1 MKEVNSLTSLN
12 ATVRIPGSKSITH
25 RAIIAAALADGESLL
40 SDFLACEDT
49 LYTAKTL
56 EALGV
61 EISDENGG
69 LKVRGLGGKFPG
81 DQEEKELYLGN
92 SGTSFRLLLSVVA
105 LASGRFVMTGTPRMQ
120 KRPIGTLVKAL
131 TELGAEVSFS
141 DQDGYPPVRIQAK
154 GIRGG
159 TIHMPGDQS
168 SQFISS
174 ILMSA
179 PYADKDVEIHV
190 KGTLVS
196 RPYLDITTDVMAEF
210 GVAVERDG
218 YSRFKVNSGRT
229 YQPGAYTIQGD
240 VSSASYFWAAAAV
253 TGGTVVTEN
262 IHPFQTRQGDIRLL
276 DILEKMGTAV
286 ERRPDRV
293 LVHSGTLKGI
303 EVDMSAMPDMV
314 PTLAA
319 VSLFAEGKTIIRNV
333 PHLRLKESDRLA
345 AVACEWN
352 RLGGKLEELEDG
364 LVIHGG
370 RKLTGTTV
378 NPHDDHRLAMSL
390 AVIGLRVPGIK
401 IADEGCVAKSFPQF
415 WDLWD
420 RL

>member
-1 MKEVNSLTSLN
+1 MKEVSPLTSIN
-12 ATVRIPGSKSITH
+12 TTVRIPGSKSITH
-25 RAIIAAALADGESLL
+25 RAIIAAGLAHGESLL

-61 EISDENGG
+61 AISDENGS

-81 DQEEKELYLGN
+81 DQKEKELYLGN

-105 LASGRFVMTGTPRMQ
+105 LATGGFVMTGTPRMQ

-131 TELGAEVSFS
+131 TELGAEVSFTTL
-141 DQDGYPPVRIQAK
+141 DGYPPVRIQAK

-159 TIHMPGDQS
+159 TVHMPGDQS

-218 YSRFKVNSGRT
+218 YSRFKVNSGRI
-229 YQPGAYTIQGD
+229 YQPGQYTIQGD

-276 DILEKMGTAV
+276 DILEKMGAAV
-286 ERRPDRV
+286 ERRSDRV

-319 VSLFAEGKTIIRNV
+319 ISLFAKGKTIIKNV

-352 RLGGKLEELEDG
+352 KLGARVEEFEDG

-378 NPHDDHRLAMSL
+378 DPHDDHRLAMSM